1 MKKALNDCVV
11 LETERLAPDVFS
23 LRLETDIA
31 NKAKAGQFVS
41 LYSHDG
47 GHLLPRPI
55 SICEIDAAEGQL
67 RLVYRVVGFG
77 TAEFSM
83 MKPGNKIRVMG
94 PLGNG
99 FPLVENIDDNRRN
112 IILIG
117 GGIGIPPMLSVA
129 NTIHEGVPKGKDCR
143 ITAVLGYRDHHTF
156 LSDDYKL
163 IYYGNDPTAL
173 AAFARVVDCRN
184 THYETERP
192 WTKQESGVWIDIFPI
207 DGVENNQSLYAKRYE
222 KLKRMCDVAYKF
234 RRQNHHI
241 KKSDSLWSKVKTFF
255 AILLGLGGRL
265 PMFLIQ
271 RMVRIMSK
279 VPYGSTPFV
288 GQCSCL
294 DDGPLQFPR
303 EDFKDYI
310 LLPFE
315 NYDFFAM
322 SGYDHHLRQ
331 IYGDYMQLPPEDQRI
346 PKQYWIHFYKK

>member
-156 LSDDYKL
+156 LSDDLYKMADNL
-163 IYYGNDPTAL
+163 IIATD
-173 AAFARVVDCRN
+173 
-184 THYETERP
+184 E
-192 WTKQESGVWIDIFPI
+192 I
-207 DGVENNQSLYAKRYE
+207 
-222 KLKRMCDVAYKF
+222 
-234 RRQNHHI
+234 
-241 KKSDSLWSKVKTFF
+241 
-255 AILLGLGGRL
+255 GRAH
-265 PMFLIQ
+265 
-271 RMVRIMSK
+271 V
-279 VPYGSTPFV
+279 
-288 GQCSCL
+288 
-294 DDGPLQFPR
+294 
-303 EDFKDYI
+303 
-310 LLPFE
+310 
-315 NYDFFAM
+315 
-322 SGYDHHLRQ
+322 
-331 IYGDYMQLPPEDQRI
+331 
-346 PKQYWIHFYKK
+346 